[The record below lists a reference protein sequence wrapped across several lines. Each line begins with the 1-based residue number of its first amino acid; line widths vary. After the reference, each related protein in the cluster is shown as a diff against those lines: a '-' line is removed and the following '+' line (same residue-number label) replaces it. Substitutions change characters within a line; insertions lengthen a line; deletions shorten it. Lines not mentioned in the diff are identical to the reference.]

1 MTAIMAKLLTFL
13 PMVTAFAEGAPATNG
28 TMTTIIRWVGG
39 IGCGIVALMLIIS
52 LIKDGIGIAK
62 GSGDSSILK
71 IAGKILFLIVI
82 IGLIGIAMA
91 YNDIAGIGANAGGKA
106 LNVVNTEMQNLPG

>member
-1 MTAIMAKLLTFL
+1 MTAIMAKLLTYL
-13 PMVTAFAEGAPATNG
+13 PMVTAFAQGGAPNG
-28 TMTTIIRWVGG
+28 TMTTVIRWVGG

-71 IAGKILFLIVI
+71 IAGKIIFLIVI
-82 IGLIGIAMA
+82 IGLIAIAMN
-91 YNDIAGIGANAGGKA
+91 YNQIAGIGENIGNKA
-106 LNVVNTEMQNLPG
+106 LNVVNQEMPNLPG